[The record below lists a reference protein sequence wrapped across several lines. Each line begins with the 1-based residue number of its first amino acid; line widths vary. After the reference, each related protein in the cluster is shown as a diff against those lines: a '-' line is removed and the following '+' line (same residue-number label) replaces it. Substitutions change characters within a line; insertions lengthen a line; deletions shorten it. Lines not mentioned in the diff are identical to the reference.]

1 MEPLAR
7 SLIIAGLVLAGL
19 GIVLYAV
26 PSLPLLGKLPGDIRI
41 DRPGMKLYLPIAS
54 CIAISAAVSLLLW
67 LISRFR

>member
-19 GIVLYAV
+19 GIVLYAA
-26 PSLPLLGKLPGDIRI
+26 PSIPLLGKLPGDIRI
-41 DRPGMKLYLPIAS
+41 ARPGLKIYLPITS
-54 CIAISAAVSLLLW
+54 CLALSAGVSLVLW